1 MVDTINIKNDLEHP
15 PKQALELQKT
25 HFNWCGFTWI
35 PTFKDSDQ
43 PPIYYYAKVK
53 NLYLKL
59 IGHQLSVKNSLHK
72 LYHNNNY
79 KPFTYSQVV
88 EAFEILNNQLPI
100 NIFDSKIIKLSAG
113 VVIEEDPQK
122 VVDEWQYFLGKKFT
136 PMKNK
141 NKIYGAKYYL
151 TNYQIKGYDKTF
163 EVQQHNQINL
173 NKPYFRFEVDNCKPK
188 ILNNKTNNIGI
199 NTVNDLLDKEKF
211 IKLGQMV
218 VNKYIQIEKLPKLD
232 LSNLGIK
239 EKVLYASMINYE
251 IKESIKKQHPD
262 TYKKYR
268 KTYNEIR
275 NNLDNS
281 HFQNQVIDKIKQ
293 QINYSINN

>member
-1 MVDTINIKNDLEHP
+1 MRKETPFDWYGIR
-15 PKQALELQKT
+15 
-25 HFNWCGFTWI
+25 WI
-35 PTFKDSDQ
+35 PHYKESNI
-43 PPIYYYAKVK
+43 PIYYKSHFK
-53 NLYLKL
+53 NMHLRI
-59 IGHQLSVKNSLHK
+59 IGDQLMVRNSLHK
-72 LYHNNNY
+72 SYYGNNY
-79 KPFTYSQVV
+79 SPFSYSQMVKSI
-88 EAFEILNNQLPI
+88 ILLDSALPI
-100 NIFDSKIIKLSAG
+100 NIYNSKISKLSAG
-113 VVIEEDPQK
+113 VVIEENPQK
-122 VVDEWQYFLGKKFT
+122 VLNEWKYFLGKEYL

-151 TNYQIKGYDKTF
+151 TDYQIKGYDKTF

-173 NKPYFRFEVDNCKPK
+173 NKPYFRFEIDNCKPK

-199 NTVNDLLDKEKF
+199 NTVNDLLDREKF

-232 LSNLGIK
+232 LSNLDIK

-251 IKESIKKQHPD
+251 IKESIKKQHQD

-268 KTYNEIR
+268 KRYNEIR

-281 HFQNQVIDKIKQ
+281 DFQNQVIQKIKH